1 MENVTDATIRSVVNT
16 GVELRVTDSVVIL
29 PPEVLVVKRVILIQL
44 DQVVSQ
50 LVNSGEIK
58 GVDE

>member
-16 GVELRVTDSVVIL
+16 GVEICVTDSVVIL